1 MIDIKNAN
9 IANID
14 ISKNPFIQPYKDINL
29 YNKEY
34 NNLYLFNDMI

>member
-9 IANID
+9 ITNID
-14 ISKNPFIQPYKDINL
+14 ISKNPFIKPYKVTNL

-34 NNLYLFNDMI
+34 NLYLFNDMI